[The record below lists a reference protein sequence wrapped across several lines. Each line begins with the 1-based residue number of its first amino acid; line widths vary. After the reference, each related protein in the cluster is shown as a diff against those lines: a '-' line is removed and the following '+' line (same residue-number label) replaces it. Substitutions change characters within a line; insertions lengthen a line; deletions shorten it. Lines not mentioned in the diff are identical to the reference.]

1 MRAHVHIPPAETS
14 HMTELTK
21 QPSTG
26 GHYSLWRRAGGL
38 IFVAGQVPR
47 DPERNIIGDTIEEQ
61 TTAVLDNLRLVLED
75 AGTDFSRLVRVQV
88 YLADIGEF
96 PRFNA
101 VYAKVMGSAAPVR
114 TTIGCALNGV
124 RIEID
129 AVAEPGDAS
138 IPAAV
143 NG

>member
-1 MRAHVHIPPAETS
+1 
-14 HMTELTK
+14 
-21 QPSTG
+21 
-26 GHYSLWRRAGGL
+26 
-38 IFVAGQVPR
+38 
-47 DPERNIIGDTIEEQ
+47 
-61 TTAVLDNLRLVLED
+61 
-75 AGTDFSRLVRVQV
+75 V

-101 VYAKVMGSAAPVR
+101 VYGKVMGSAAPVR

>member
-1 MRAHVHIPPAETS
+1 
-14 HMTELTK
+14 MTELSK

-61 TTAVLDNLRLVLED
+61 TSAVLDNLRLVLED

-88 YLADIGEF
+88 YLSDISEF
-96 PRFNA
+96 QRFNA

-124 RIEID
+124 RIEVD

-138 IPAAV
+138 IREQQ
-143 NG
+143 

>member
-1 MRAHVHIPPAETS
+1 
-14 HMTELTK
+14 MTELSK

-61 TTAVLDNLRLVLED
+61 TTAVLNNLRLVLED

-88 YLADIGEF
+88 YLSDIGEF

-124 RIEID
+124 RIEVD
-129 AVAEPGDAS
+129 AVAEPGDV
-138 IPAAV
+138 PV
-143 NG
+143 REQQ

>member
-1 MRAHVHIPPAETS
+1 
-14 HMTELTK
+14 MTELTK

-138 IPAAV
+138 ISAAV

>member
-1 MRAHVHIPPAETS
+1 
-14 HMTELTK
+14 MTESIRK
-21 QPSTG
+21 PSLG

-47 DPERNIIGDTIEEQ
+47 DPERNLLGNTIEEQ
-61 TTAVLDNLRLVLED
+61 TVAVLNNLRLVLED

-88 YLADIGEF
+88 YLSDISEF
-96 PRFNA
+96 QRFNA
-101 VYAKVMGSAAPVR
+101 VYAQVMGDIAPVR

-129 AVAEPGDAS
+129 AVAEPAEGSVSAQQ
-138 IPAAV
+138 
-143 NG
+143 

>member
-1 MRAHVHIPPAETS
+1 
-14 HMTELTK
+14 MTESSK
-21 QPSTG
+21 QLSTG

-61 TTAVLDNLRLVLED
+61 TTAVLNNLRLVLED
-75 AGTDFSRLVRVQV
+75 AGTDFSRLVRVQA
-88 YLADIGEF
+88 YLSDISEF
-96 PRFNA
+96 QRFNA

-124 RIEID
+124 RVEID
-129 AVAEPGDAS
+129 AVAEPGDGS
-138 IPAAV
+138 INAHR
-143 NG
+143 

>member
-1 MRAHVHIPPAETS
+1 
-14 HMTELTK
+14 MTESSK

-47 DPERNIIGDTIEEQ
+47 DPERNIIGDTLEEQ
-61 TTAVLDNLRLVLED
+61 TTAVLNNLRLVLED

-88 YLADIGEF
+88 YLSDISEF
-96 PRFNA
+96 QRFNT
-101 VYAKVMGSAAPVR
+101 VYAQVMGTAAPVR

-129 AVAEPGDAS
+129 AVAEPGDAP
-138 IPAAV
+138 IRPAV
-143 NG
+143 NS

>member
-1 MRAHVHIPPAETS
+1 
-14 HMTELTK
+14 MTELSK

-61 TTAVLDNLRLVLED
+61 TSAVLDNLRLVLED

-88 YLADIGEF
+88 YLSDIGEF

-124 RIEID
+124 RIEVD
-129 AVAEPGDAS
+129 AVAEPGDV
-138 IPAAV
+138 PV
-143 NG
+143 REQQ

>member
-1 MRAHVHIPPAETS
+1 
-14 HMTELTK
+14 MTESGQ

-47 DPERNIIGDTIEEQ
+47 DPERNIIGDTIEAQ
-61 TTAVLDNLRLVLED
+61 TSAVLNNLRLVLED

-88 YLADIGEF
+88 YLSDISEF

-101 VYAKVMGSAAPVR
+101 EYAKVMGTAAPVR

-129 AVAEPGDAS
+129 AVAEPGDAPLQ
-138 IPAAV
+138 PALC
-143 NG
+143 

>member
-1 MRAHVHIPPAETS
+1 
-14 HMTELTK
+14 MTELSK

-47 DPERNIIGDTIEEQ
+47 DPLINIFGYRIYYK
-61 TTAVLDNLRLVLED
+61 TTAVLENLRLVLED

-88 YLADIGEF
+88 YLSDISEF

-101 VYAKVMGSAAPVR
+101 VYAKVMGGAAPVR

-129 AVAEPGDAS
+129 AVAEPSDAS
-138 IPAAV
+138 ILPGSA
-143 NG
+143 GG

>member
-1 MRAHVHIPPAETS
+1 MWVPVDIPLQLETS
-14 HMTELTK
+14 PMTESSK
-21 QPSTG
+21 HPSTG

-47 DPERNIIGDTIEEQ
+47 DPERNILGDTIEEQ
-61 TTAVLDNLRLVLED
+61 TIAVLNNLRLVLED
-75 AGTDFSRLVRVQV
+75 AGTDFSRLVRLQA
-88 YLADIGEF
+88 YLADISEF
-96 PRFNA
+96 QRFNA

-129 AVAEPGDAS
+129 AVAEPGDGS
-138 IPAAV
+138 ISAQQ
-143 NG
+143 

>member
-1 MRAHVHIPPAETS
+1 
-14 HMTELTK
+14 MTELTK

-129 AVAEPGDAS
+129 AVAEPGDAPIS
-138 IPAAV
+138 PAV
-143 NG
+143 NS